1 MKQMAFS
8 LQRCIPR
15 YRVKKIRKLPTN
27 EEDALDDAL
36 ITNMAV
42 KAVTTPLIITS
53 RAHDDDGKRQP
64 LMITAWVNDLRMPK
78 TLLDGGSM
86 VALISRTLVKKMSPR
101 PLIFR
106 DGLLRVSLA
115 NDDLTTLT
123 EYVKIQVNVEG
134 VEAMV
139 KAWLVGVEVY
149 DLLLGIPWMR
159 RVRLSQSYADGK
171 VTVCG

>member
-1 MKQMAFS
+1 
-8 LQRCIPR
+8 
-15 YRVKKIRKLPTN
+15 
-27 EEDALDDAL
+27 
-36 ITNMAV
+36 
-42 KAVTTPLIITS
+42 
-53 RAHDDDGKRQP
+53 
-64 LMITAWVNDLRMPK
+64 
-78 TLLDGGSM
+78 M
-86 VALISRTLVKKMSPR
+86 VALISRTLAKKMSPR

-106 DGLLRVSLA
+106 DGHLRARLA

-139 KAWLVGVEVY
+139 KAWLVDVEAY

-171 VTVCG
+171 GTVCGRNSLPTEVPTKLLLIQIDLPGVELESDKAMTAGEL